1 MENLISPDSW
11 KLFDIEIF
19 NASGFYELVLRFFLN
34 LAVVLLLVRGIYY
47 PISKRKDHLF
57 TLILISVVVFLLC
70 MLLSSVKLQM
80 GFAMG
85 LFAVF
90 SIIRYRTD
98 SIPIKEMTYLFV
110 IIGISVI
117 NALANKKISYAELLF
132 TNFVM
137 IGLIYGLEKLWL
149 LRHESSK
156 LIFYEKIELIKP
168 DKRAE
173 LLADLENRTGLK
185 INRVEVGRID
195 FLKDSAQL
203 MIYYYADENSLSYA
217 PDMNGR
223 PTDDDDDD

>member
-1 MENLISPDSW
+1 MENLISPESI
-11 KLFDIEIF
+11 KLFDMELF
-19 NASGFYELVLRFFLN
+19 NVAGFFELVLRFFLN
-34 LAVVLLLVRGIYY
+34 LAVVLLIVRGIYY
-47 PISKRKDHLF
+47 PLAKRKDHLF

-117 NALANKKISYAELLF
+117 NALSNKKISYAELLF
-132 TNFVM
+132 TNFIMV
-137 IGLIYGLEKLWL
+137 GLIYGLEKLWL

-156 LIFYEKIELIKP
+156 LIIYERIDLIKP
-168 DKRAE
+168 NMRQE
-173 LLADLENRTGLK
+173 LLADLEERTGLK
-185 INRVEVGRID
+185 INRVEIGRLD

-203 MIYYYADENSLSYA
+203 QIYFFDDENSSFNSES
-217 PDMNGR
+217 NGR
-223 PTDDDDDD
+223 PQDDDDDD

>member
-1 MENLISPDSW
+1 MENLISPESI
-11 KLFDIEIF
+11 KLFDMELF
-19 NASGFYELVLRFFLN
+19 NVAGFFELVLRFFLN
-34 LAVVLLLVRGIYY
+34 LAVVLLIVRGIYY
-47 PISKRKDHLF
+47 PLAKRKDHLF

-117 NALANKKISYAELLF
+117 NALSNKKISYAELLF
-132 TNFVM
+132 TNFIMV
-137 IGLIYGLEKLWL
+137 GLIYGLEKLWL

-156 LIFYEKIELIKP
+156 LIIYERIDLIKP
-168 DKRAE
+168 NMRQE
-173 LLADLENRTGLK
+173 LLADLEERTGLK
-185 INRVEVGRID
+185 INRVEVGRLD

-203 MIYYYADENSLSYA
+203 QIYFFDDENSSFNSES
-217 PDMNGR
+217 NGR
-223 PTDDDDDD
+223 PQDDDDDD